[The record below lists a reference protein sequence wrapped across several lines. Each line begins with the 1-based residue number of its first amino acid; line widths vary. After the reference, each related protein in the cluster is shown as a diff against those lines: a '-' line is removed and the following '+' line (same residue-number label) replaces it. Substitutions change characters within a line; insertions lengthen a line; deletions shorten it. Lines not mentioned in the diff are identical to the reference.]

1 MEGNAGGV
9 RVFLFYKGPETFKKT
24 LVKKGFIEKRGFKEL
39 VLPFNK
45 KNREKRLGDDLPT
58 FGAEHKNSS

>member
-24 LVKKGFIEKRGFKEL
+24 LAKKGFIEKRGFKEL

-45 KNREKRLGDDLPT
+45 IK
-58 FGAEHKNSS
+58 